1 MSLLGYD
8 STGSASI
15 NGLIQMSANDMYS
28 DDTYINYSTSPLNV
42 GDELIRLQ
50 DEIDAIETSLIG
62 IANGYYG
69 LFGSTNNA
77 TNPSAEK
84 NFYFNQTIATNGF
97 SITGGTGVSATRITA
112 TYEGFYS
119 IYYKANYQKVNATTA
134 YEVRTWLMK
143 NGTDLNYSTTMH
155 TFSTTAQWQQIS
167 GQYTVELAA
176 GDYLEVA
183 WLSANANAS
192 SDILDSIGATAPY
205 PQISAMFASIT
216 QVSNTT
222 SGHSD
227 IITVGSTT
235 TLAAG
240 SPATVTDTTTI
251 YPSYTEHTLAFGIPA
266 GPQGT
271 PGTNGTNGTN
281 GATGSEGPTGPKGDT
296 GATGPKGDK
305 GDNGDGPI
313 ADAALALA
321 TTAQV
326 TAAAAAAA
334 IVVTN
339 GTVAAQGAAITTLQ
353 GEVDTLQTEMV
364 TANNNISLLEQKTQL
379 QSYDAGNLR
388 TQFVNDLQLTGTATY
403 RGSQI
408 ITTGSGT
415 FFNVNTTEDIN
426 AGTDITATTSITA
439 GTDLTS
445 TAGIAYINR
454 ATAAAKKLVLYDNN
468 TGNNYEYLGMSV
480 STDGFN
486 QFLNYNVN
494 SVNSEHRFLY
504 GSSSVAAK
512 QILSLNPTTTSL
524 TTNSIDFRA
533 KDITSA
539 NRDAGI
545 TISNNSSL
553 AADLGTLGIYA
564 GVINIGTQA
573 AFNTVNIG
581 SLNSIV
587 NINGIVN
594 MPNAVNFTM
603 IGSVF
608 EQF

>member
-50 DEIDAIETSLIG
+50 GEIDAIETSLIG
-62 IANGYYG
+62 IGTGYYG

-97 SITGGTGVSATRITA
+97 SITGGTGVSATKITA

-119 IYYKANYQKVNATTA
+119 IYYKANYQKINATTA

-143 NGTDLNYSTTMH
+143 NGTDLNYSTTLH

-183 WLSANANAS
+183 WLSANASAS

-205 PQISAMFASIT
+205 PQVSAMFASIT

-222 SGHSD
+222 SGQSD

-240 SPATVTDTTTI
+240 SSAYVTDTTTI
-251 YPSYTEHTLAFGIPA
+251 NPTYTEHTLAFGIPA
-266 GPQGT
+266 GPK
-271 PGTNGTNGTN
+271 
-281 GATGSEGPTGPKGDT
+281 GATGDTGDTGHTGATGPTGPKGAKGDT
-296 GATGPKGDK
+296 GD
-305 GDNGDGPI
+305 DGPI
-313 ADAALALA
+313 AVAALALA
-321 TTAQV
+321 TTAQA
-326 TAAAAAAA
+326 TATAAAAA

-339 GTVAAQGAAITTLQ
+339 GIVDAQGAAITTLQ
-353 GEVDTLQTEMV
+353 GEVTTLEEQMT
-364 TANNNISLLEQKTQL
+364 TAETNISLLEQKTQL
-379 QSYDAGNLR
+379 QSYDAANLR

-403 RGSQI
+403 RGAQI

-426 AGTDITATTSITA
+426 AGTDLTATESITA

-445 TAGIAYINR
+445 TAGIVYINR
-454 ATAAAKKLVLYDNN
+454 ATAAAKRLVLYDNG
-468 TGNNYEYLGMSV
+468 TGNNYEYLGMST

-486 QFLNYNVN
+486 QYLNYNVN

-504 GSSSVAAK
+504 GSSAAAAK
-512 QILSLNPTTTSL
+512 QILSLNPTNTAL
-524 TTNSIDFRA
+524 TTNSIDLRA
-533 KDITSA
+533 KDIATSA

-553 AADLGTLGIYA
+553 AADLGTLGVYA

-573 AFNTVNIG
+573 TPSTVNIG
-581 SLNSIV
+581 AVGSFV
-587 NINGIVN
+587 NIIGVVSI
-594 MPNAVNFTM
+594 PTGQNFSM
-603 IGSVF
+603 INSF
-608 EQF
+608 FQQF